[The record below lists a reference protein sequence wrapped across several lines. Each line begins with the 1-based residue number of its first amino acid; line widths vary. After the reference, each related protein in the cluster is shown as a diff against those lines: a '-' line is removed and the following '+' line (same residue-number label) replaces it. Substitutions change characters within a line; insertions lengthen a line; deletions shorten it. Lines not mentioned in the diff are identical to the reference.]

1 MSKKAEYQYEPADE
15 SFLVNDDP
23 SLTPIRISL
32 PSPPPLHLID
42 GYGLPPREQR
52 FKRQQVPKKLL
63 SLYQDVKDNLETV
76 AANKS
81 SYKVTLYKVQV
92 AFWNR
97 LKNAQEVYKDEI
109 EWLKKIWWHRVH
121 GYWFFNNGKPTYID
135 ERYFMYLNGWQYPEN
150 TKKGDKFPDYR
161 DRDRRWS
168 LFNKYARTCTETFK
182 NLDKEGKALKTD
194 GKYEMVDIGRRVCYG
209 TGNTKQRRAGDT
221 HKSLSDANETATLNE
236 GGVSGIISYNNKNSE
251 QHFRDK
257 FVPAW
262 QRFPIFF
269 MPYYED
275 RKSVV

>member
-1 MSKKAEYQYEPADE
+1 M
-15 SFLVNDDP
+15 
-23 SLTPIRISL
+23 
-32 PSPPPLHLID
+32 ID

-97 LKNAQEVYKDEI
+97 LKNAQEVYKNEI
-109 EWLKKIWWHRVH
+109 EWLKKIWWHRVN

-168 LFNKYARTCTETFK
+168 LFNKYARTCTETFN

-194 GKYEMVDIGRRVCYG
+194 GKYEMVDIGRRICYG
-209 TGNTKQRRAGDT
+209 TGNIKT
-221 HKSLSDANETATLNE
+221 LS
-236 GGVSGIISYNNKNSE
+236 
-251 QHFRDK
+251 
-257 FVPAW
+257 
-262 QRFPIFF
+262 
-269 MPYYED
+269 
-275 RKSVV
+275 